1 MRVFSLLPILAAL
14 AACQPGAPEGEEP
27 ADAPA
32 AAPEQPAAPTPGLID
47 MREVGVEGVGP
58 LRADTPFDR
67 DAIAAL
73 FPAAQVEAEFL
84 HFGDETT
91 PIITV
96 AGAEET
102 ALEIHGAPDGNVGQ
116 VIVLGGP
123 YVGPG
128 GAQLMAGWPD
138 LGVSASDCLMG
149 EGRNVGQPICRR
161 ADAQNVAMV
170 LAVPNW
176 RGEGLPD
183 PTTLN
188 GRARLAAW
196 IWTRP

>member
-14 AACQPGAPEGEEP
+14 AACQP
-27 ADAPA
+27 
-32 AAPEQPAAPTPGLID
+32 
-47 MREVGVEGVGP
+47 V
-58 LRADTPFDR
+58 
-67 DAIAAL
+67 
-73 FPAAQVEAEFL
+73 
-84 HFGDETT
+84 
-91 PIITV
+91 
-96 AGAEET
+96 
-102 ALEIHGAPDGNVGQ
+102 
-116 VIVLGGP
+116 
-123 YVGPG
+123 
-128 GAQLMAGWPD
+128 
-138 LGVSASDCLMG
+138 
-149 EGRNVGQPICRR
+149 CRR

>member
-73 FPAAQVEAEFL
+73 RPAL
-84 HFGDETT
+84 T
-91 PIITV
+91 
-96 AGAEET
+96 
-102 ALEIHGAPDGNVGQ
+102 
-116 VIVLGGP
+116 
-123 YVGPG
+123 
-128 GAQLMAGWPD
+128 
-138 LGVSASDCLMG
+138 
-149 EGRNVGQPICRR
+149 
-161 ADAQNVAMV
+161 
-170 LAVPNW
+170 
-176 RGEGLPD
+176 
-183 PTTLN
+183 
-188 GRARLAAW
+188 
-196 IWTRP
+196 TRPAGGEFSSS